1 MQIEQWTRYRAKD
14 HRRLEAVVSS
24 FTLPILRRY
33 LRDIDSTTNF
43 YEIFTRKRNKLDP
56 IRSRNVYEKRLS
68 NRNVIRDKDIRLNS
82 YPIDYG
88 IDTLVEKNMS
98 NYRCLVRCNRNL
110 PRFFP
115 HSTHGRTIVSR
126 EIDHSRFYRDWK
138 RNEIACISLPD
149 TWTHRYISST
159 RKFSRSEA
167 NNFVDAKKEKKE
179 IYIYNEASHKVR
191 RKITAR
197 RRRVK

>member
-33 LRDIDSTTNF
+33 LRDIDSTANF

-88 IDTLVEKNMS
+88 IDTLVEKKYEQLS
-98 NYRCLVRCNRNL
+98 L
-110 PRFFP
+110 PRTLQPQFTSLF
-115 HSTHGRTIVSR
+115 STFHTRTNDRIAWNRPLAFLSR
-126 EIDHSRFYRDWK
+126 LKKE
-138 RNEIACISLPD
+138 RNCMHFAP
-149 TWTHRYISST
+149 RYLNPPIHLFHT
-159 RKFSRSEA
+159 KIFAERSEQLRGR
-167 NNFVDAKKEKKE
+167 EERKKE
-179 IYIYNEASHKVR
+179 IYIY
-191 RKITAR
+191 I
-197 RRRVK
+197 